1 MKLTRFVCLSLLL
14 TVTLTHLKA
23 QEMSKREME
32 EAAYHYFGMGDYV
45 DAYPLFD
52 KLAAENPKNID
63 YRFRLGIICLHY
75 PMKKNRA
82 IEIFTQLRSEVKGP
96 EIDYYLGKSYH
107 LNYKFDEAIPYL
119 EKYVEEVTGTNKKDE
134 RDMMLDAKHSA
145 EQCKHGKFLI
155 DNRVIA
161 EIINIGEPLN
171 TEELEGSPIISTDES
186 MIIFTY
192 AGKNSMGGKLNEDLQ
207 PDKDGHYRE
216 DVMMSFKETDT
227 TYGPPIPIESINTL
241 GNDAAI
247 AISPDGMTLFTFASN
262 NDDGDIYVSH
272 LVGFEW
278 SKPVKLNKNINSE
291 AWEGSCSISGDGRH
305 LYFSSERPGG
315 FGKKDIYVSDFE
327 NGDWGPAKN
336 LGSKINTEYN
346 DDAPFIH
353 PDGITLFFSSEG
365 HTSIGGY
372 DIMFSVKKDNEWTEP
387 KNMGLPL
394 NTTEDDRYYVINSKG
409 DKGFFS
415 SDRAGAG
422 GKGSLDIYMV
432 TPGVLGDK
440 PIIALLKGHVYGNDK
455 PIKANIEVVKI
466 VQQESI
472 GPFES
477 NEKTGKYLM
486 ALSPGYIYRIKVKAE
501 GYESVEED
509 LDIENLDKYME
520 ANKDFYLY
528 APGSQTNIV
537 ATETTT
543 PTETVVSNP
552 TVTPTET
559 VVAVE
564 TTTTES
570 TPTETVA
577 TVETKTTES
586 TPTETIASTEP
597 CSSQILPDLNSIK
610 GKSLNDLSVYKQLL
624 GLAGDYCADGLVFK
638 VQIGAYRFPNNYKY
652 NHLIQ
657 YGKPEITEYPDG
669 ITRFTQKEFKTIK
682 EAEKHRQKAI
692 AKGQKDA
699 WIVAFVNG
707 KRYTLEEL
715 IMVDFLGK
723 SIN

>member
-1 MKLTRFVCLSLLL
+1 MIVLNRLLVLILFLIGTVFYLS
-14 TVTLTHLKA
+14 A
-23 QEMSKREME
+23 QDLSKREQE
-32 EAAYHYFGMGDYV
+32 ELAYHLFGQGDYV
-45 DAYPLFD
+45 EAYPLFD
-52 KLAAENPKNID
+52 QLSTKNPKNID
-63 YRFRLGIICLHY
+63 YKFRLGIICLHY
-75 PMKKNRA
+75 PQKKDRS
-82 IEIFTQLRSEVKGP
+82 IEIFSDLRKEVKGP
-96 EIDYYLGKSYH
+96 EIDYYLGKAYH

-119 EKYVEEVTGTNKKDE
+119 EKYAEEVTGTNKKDE
-134 RDMMLDAKHSA
+134 RDMMEDARHSV
-145 EQCKHGKFLI
+145 EQCKHGKFLV

-161 EIINIGEPLN
+161 EIVNLGNPLN
-171 TEELEGSPIISTDES
+171 TEELEGSPIITTDES

-192 AGKNSMGGKLNEDLQ
+192 AGKNSMGGRLNEELK
-207 PDKDGHYRE
+207 PDKDGHFRE
-216 DVMMSFKETDT
+216 DIMMSFKETDT
-227 TYGPPIPIESINTL
+227 TYGPPIPIESVNTL

-247 AISPDGMTLFTFASN
+247 AISPDGMVLFTFASN

-272 LVGFEW
+272 LSGFEW
-278 SKPVKLNKNINSE
+278 TKPVKLNKNINSE
-291 AWEGSCSISGDGRH
+291 AWEGSCSISADGRH

-315 FGKKDIYVSDFE
+315 MGGKDIYVSELE

-336 LGSKINTEYN
+336 LGPKINTKYN

-353 PDGITLFFSSEG
+353 PDGITLFFSSQG

-372 DIMFSVKKDNEWTEP
+372 DIMFSVKKDNEWTDP

-415 SDRAGAG
+415 SDRSGAG
-422 GKGSLDIYMV
+422 GKGSQDIYMV

-455 PIKANIEVVKI
+455 PIKANIEVIKI
-466 VQQESI
+466 VQKEMI

-477 NEKTGKYLM
+477 NDKTGKYLM
-486 ALSPGYIYRIKVKAE
+486 ALSPGYIYRIKVGAE
-501 GYESVEED
+501 GYDPVEED

-520 ANKDFYLY
+520 VNKDFYLY
-528 APGSQTNIV
+528 SPGTQTSAIATNTTAPAN
-537 ATETTT
+537 
-543 PTETVVSNP
+543 TVVVTP

-559 VVAVE
+559 TVVVVTE
-564 TTTTES
+564 TTAPTPTTEI
-570 TPTETVA
+570 TPTIVPTETVA
-577 TVETKTTES
+577 ES
-586 TPTETIASTEP
+586 GP
-597 CSSQILPDLNSIK
+597 CSTQPLPDFSPIK
-610 GKSLNDLSVYKQLL
+610 GKSLNDPSVYAQLMSM
-624 GLAGDYCADGLVFK
+624 AGDYCAEGMVFK
-638 VQIGAYRFPNNYKY
+638 VQIAAYRNPQNYKY

-657 YGKPEITEYPDG
+657 YGKPEVVDYPDG
-669 ITRFTQKEFKTIK
+669 ITRFTQKEYKTIK

-715 IMVDFLGK
+715 IAVDFLGR